1 MLEKTINLIKI
12 MGYIRITVRDLEGN
26 ILERVVLKNT
36 ITNLLFNL
44 YRDALAGDLGNI
56 EDLKIER
63 FAIGDDDGTILPL
76 AITNTTLGNEIYRM
90 DTPTSTS
97 KPAIGQYQTVWYL
110 PPAIPAGGGWIR
122 EVGIFSGTAAAVWG
136 GGAGK
141 DSGTLMARVFWVRDK
156 TTLESVQFERLDKI
170 AEAEA

>member
-1 MLEKTINLIKI
+1 MLRARLDGIVRAL
-12 MGYIRITVRDLEGN
+12 GYIRITVRDLEGN

-44 YRDALAGDLGNI
+44 YRDALAGDLVHKD
-56 EDLKIER
+56 DLKIMR

-76 AITNTTLGNEIYRM
+76 AVTNTTLGNEIYRI

-97 KPAIGQYQTVWYL
+97 KPAIGRYRTVWYL

-136 GGAGK
+136 AGAGK

-156 TTLESVQFERLDKI
+156 TTLESVQFERLDGI
-170 AEAEA
+170 TEA